1 MTARKRLGN
10 IVIFIILAILA
21 LFMIMPVYLTVIMSV
36 KPIQEMFIFP
46 PKLYVTEPTL
56 SNYTAMFRICSGERV
71 PFSRYVFNS
80 VFVTVAVTIMQVV
93 FSSMAAFCLAKVK
106 FPGAK
111 LINALIVAALLYQ
124 SNVIYIMQ
132 YMVLAKM
139 GLVNKIAALILP
151 AAASP
156 ICIFLMRQAISQ
168 MPDSVIES
176 AKVDGAGLFRICWQ
190 VVMPNQKP
198 ALMTLVIF
206 TFQAAWNIQG
216 GSVIFDESL
225 KTLPTVVMQASAAG
239 LSRAGVAMAAAVFM
253 LVPPV
258 IIFMLAERHVIETM
272 AHSGLKE

>member
-10 IVIFIILAILA
+10 IGIFIILAILA

-56 SNYTAMFRICSGERV
+56 SNYTAMFRICSDERV

-176 AKVDGAGLFRICWQ
+176 ARVDGAGLFRICWQ